1 MGLPHSPTSQGGQ
14 YHTERPASSA
24 SFYYTLPTPPT
35 AHDSRNAA
43 QSRPLPSRHL
53 LSALPLATE
62 QGRAPHLDYAGV
74 IFSTSPVAPAPE
86 THSYHGLDHSSS
98 LTQQPSLPAWPLTP
112 PAQSDYQLT
121 SMSMSS
127 DGGAGPSGD
136 QGATPSARMETDPL
150 FPPPPVGAR
159 RRSRTAGEPRP
170 VRGIVGQAAEEQ
182 AAVDRGSATAAA
194 AGAGRASSSR
204 PAVAAL
210 AAAVGP
216 KTTEKSC
223 RNCRTRK
230 VKCDRKWPRCQR
242 CKDRKEECDF
252 GSFVPVDA
260 IPVAALQGAVT
271 ARSPSDGGDRENV
284 FALQARIA
292 NLEAELEALRAPP
305 AASGSNLARQPDQR
319 VRKGSAA
326 SGSNEQMG
334 SGSNSS
340 ASGPSRRQSGPVVPY
355 PHVAGP
361 QDFASS
367 VPHPGSPG
375 SLVSLTESLSAAFE
389 LGAGLREPGPEG
401 EQRVRTVEVFLRGVA
416 MHNSELYS
424 LAATGLGPIPDRNRA
439 GWIGRADQGLPT
451 ISEEQPEWRLA
462 RAWMSRT
469 LIVHLILS
477 FYNSCCAYLPAFS
490 SWHDRRDWLINNVD
504 NLDPASR
511 VVATTF
517 CAMGARASPHS
528 AILGISLP
536 SPNPTDCF
544 EEASIA
550 GHHREAA
557 CRALHN
563 HAFDLMHSLGILY
576 DFSRENLEAL
586 LVLIQMLIF
595 NELMPQRSRSLMLFA
610 LGQYKE
616 LQDSAL
622 PPGFKEETRM
632 EIGLPLLE
640 NDSVTAAYARKKP
653 LISASDLEH
662 YFPPYLHPDTDKD
675 NMQSIVQDCLRD
687 TLAAD
692 GRLTHKGVSDAANI
706 VQAWISHSHRLFAQ
720 VAAPQPG
727 GPPSTL
733 VDDIRKLWT
742 MLDQIHEGIRKV
754 QEMLVQLSYVP
765 QGCQGDGCTDEH
777 LRFITRLDKDLL
789 DTLFLIHS
797 LVTENLGL
805 DSLIGDTAQAT
816 YIESDKRVRKA
827 LKLIAFY
834 LELYLTSRDPHLTYH
849 VIFSLEILPNWTAIA
864 VQRFGETDGPFSPDL
879 ELTDEELD
887 WIDKGLIVGSYYH
900 PIANGR
906 LQELRQSRRP
916 SYRAQP
922 YASTAAI
929 QPPFTA
935 ALPTA
940 TPTPRPPPPV
950 AALPTHAPQPSL
962 TNLRPPHWPD
972 YANAPATTSLY
983 RPTTTHYFTVDNVVD
998 YLGYE
1003 TPSAGAGGGRT
1014 GAGAGGEREVPPP
1027 PSTSSASASGSVSY
1041 SAGGGASAG
1050 GYEHYATSAG
1060 VEGGEGAFDPTAV
1073 LVPRASHPHPH
1084 QPHPQ
1089 QAHGFESQFQG
1100 GVTDPQ
1106 ASKKWGE

>member
-1 MGLPHSPTSQGGQ
+1 MGWQRCHTPRGVQH
-14 YHTERPASSA
+14 HTERPASSA

-35 AHDSRNAA
+35 THDSRTTAE
-43 QSRPLPSRHL
+43 SRPLSSRHL
-53 LSALPLATE
+53 LPPALPPATE
-62 QGRAPHLDYAGV
+62 QGRAPHLDSAGV
-74 IFSTSPVAPAPE
+74 IFITSPVAPAPE
-86 THSYHGLDHSSS
+86 TASRQSYHTLDHPSSH
-98 LTQQPSLPAWPLTP
+98 TKHPSLPAWPLTP

-121 SMSMSS
+121 DISMSS
-127 DGGAGPSGD
+127 DGGAGSSGD
-136 QGATPSARMETDPL
+136 QGTTPSARMETDPL

-159 RRSRTAGEPRP
+159 RRSRTAGESGP

-194 AGAGRASSSR
+194 AGAGGASSSR

-260 IPVAALQGAVT
+260 IPVAALQGAMT

-305 AASGSNLARQPDQR
+305 AASGSNLARQPDPR

-340 ASGPSRRQSGPVVPY
+340 ASGPSRRQSVPVVPY
-355 PHVAGP
+355 PHVAGA
-361 QDFASS
+361 QDFSS
-367 VPHPGSPG
+367 RVPHPGSPG
-375 SLVSLTESLSAAFE
+375 SLVTLTESLSAAFE

-401 EQRVRTVEVFLRGVA
+401 EQRGRTVEVYLRGVA
-416 MHNSELYS
+416 MHNPELYS
-424 LAATGLGPIPDRNRA
+424 LAAKGLGPIPDRNRA
-439 GWIGRADQGLPT
+439 GGIGRADQGLPT

-462 RAWMSRT
+462 RAWMART
-469 LIVHLILS
+469 LVVHLILF

-511 VVATTF
+511 VVATAF

-536 SPNPTDCF
+536 SPSPTDCF

-550 GHHREAA
+550 GHRREAA

-622 PPGFKEETRM
+622 PPGFKEETRK

-662 YFPPYLHPDTDKD
+662 YFPAYLHPDTNKD

-687 TLAAD
+687 TLASD
-692 GRLTHKGVSDAANI
+692 GRLTHEGVSDAANI

-816 YIESDKRVRKA
+816 YVESDKRVRKA

-864 VQRFGETDGPFSPDL
+864 VQRFGETDGPLSPDL

-887 WIDKGLIVGSYYH
+887 WIDKGLVVGSYYH

-906 LQELRQSRRP
+906 LQELKQSRRP

-922 YASTAAI
+922 HASTAAAV

-940 TPTPRPPPPV
+940 AAKPTPLV
-950 AALPTHAPQPSL
+950 
-962 TNLRPPHWPD
+962 
-972 YANAPATTSLY
+972 
-983 RPTTTHYFTVDNVVD
+983 
-998 YLGYE
+998 GG
-1003 TPSAGAGGGRT
+1003 GAGGT

-1041 SAGGGASAG
+1041 SGGRDAGGGA
-1050 GYEHYATSAG
+1050 GYEHYAPPGAAAG
-1060 VEGGEGAFDPTAV
+1060 GGAERFDPAAV

-1084 QPHPQ
+1084 PHQPHPHP
-1089 QAHGFESQFQG
+1089 QAHGFGYQFQG

-1106 ASKKWGE
+1106 ASKKWGEWGG